1 MVTIGPLAIP
11 NSVVAG
17 LLAFLIFTILVS
29 LATRHIDQKL
39 DRWSTIALLAAA
51 IVARVVYVILHW
63 DTFSVSPMRAFM
75 FWQGGFEWIS
85 GAVIAIVSVFFI
97 IRSWRSRG
105 TAIGILVVSAL
116 VWVSAD
122 AILYDTKNAVL
133 LPDVVLSDTNG
144 INVPLRDYAYGPVVI
159 NIWATWCPPCR
170 RELPAM
176 IEQAAVS
183 PSIPFLFV
191 NQAEDPIAV
200 HAFLKQQRLTLDY
213 LMFDKDSALARELHT
228 VGIPITLFFYDGIMM
243 DMYAGEISPEVLR
256 KKTVALIKKQ
266 ISSN

>member
-11 NSVVAG
+11 NGVFAG
-17 LLAFLIFTILVS
+17 LLAFLTFTILVS
-29 LATRHIDQKL
+29 VASRRVDKRL

-63 DTFSVSPMRAFM
+63 ETFSLSPRRAFM

-116 VWVSAD
+116 VWVSTD
-122 AILYDTKNAVL
+122 AMLNDKKSTVL
-133 LPDVVLSDTNG
+133 LPDVVLSDTDG
-144 INVPLRDYAYGPVVI
+144 INVVLRDYASGPVVI

-176 IEQAAVS
+176 IAQAKAS
-183 PSIPFLFV
+183 PNIPFLFV
-191 NQAEDPIAV
+191 NQAENPIVV

-213 LMFDKDSALARELHT
+213 LVFDKDSSLARELHT
-228 VGIPITLFFYDGIMM
+228 VGIPITLFFYDGVMM

-256 KKTVALIKKQ
+256 KQTVALIKKQ

>member
-11 NSVVAG
+11 NSVLAG
-17 LLAFLIFTILVS
+17 LLGFLLFTILVS

-63 DTFSVSPMRAFM
+63 ETFSMSPMRAFM

-85 GAVIAIVSVFFI
+85 GAVMAVASVFFI
-97 IRSWRSRG
+97 VRSWRSRG
-105 TAIGILVVSAL
+105 TAIGILVVSVL
-116 VWVSAD
+116 VWVSTD
-122 AILYDTKNAVL
+122 ALLNDTKSTVF
-133 LPDVVLSDTNG
+133 LPDIILSDADG
-144 INVPLRDYAYGPVVI
+144 INVALRDYASGPVVI

-176 IEQAAVS
+176 IEQAAAS

-200 HAFLKQQRLTLDY
+200 HAFLKQQKLTLDY
-213 LMFDKDSALARELHT
+213 LIFDKGSALARELHT
-228 VGIPITLFFYDGIMM
+228 VGMPITLFFYDGVMM
-243 DMYAGEISPEVLR
+243 DMYAGEISPEVLH
-256 KKTVALIKKQ
+256 KKTVALIKNK
-266 ISSN
+266 